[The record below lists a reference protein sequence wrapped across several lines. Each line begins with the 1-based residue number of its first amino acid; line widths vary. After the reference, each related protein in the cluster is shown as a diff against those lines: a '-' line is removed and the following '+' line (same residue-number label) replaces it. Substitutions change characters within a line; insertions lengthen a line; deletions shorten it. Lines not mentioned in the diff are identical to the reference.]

1 MRLITSAFLV
11 AAVLLVACDSKP
23 AEKETPAATSSETQ
37 KPDGATSEAA
47 TGKTQTVTVAIG
59 GMT

>member
-1 MRLITSAFLV
+1 MRLITSALLVV
-11 AAVLLVACDSKP
+11 AALLVACDSKP
-23 AEKETPAATSSETQ
+23 AEETPAATSSETQ

-47 TGKTQTVTVAIG
+47 TGKTKTVTVAVG